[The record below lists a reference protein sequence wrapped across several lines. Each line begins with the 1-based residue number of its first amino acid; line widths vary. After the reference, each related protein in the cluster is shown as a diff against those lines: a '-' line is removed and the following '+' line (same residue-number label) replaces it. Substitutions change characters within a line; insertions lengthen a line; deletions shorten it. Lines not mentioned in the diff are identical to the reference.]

1 MNSESY
7 IYSQMNEYVDI
18 SGHIEFVES
27 LIKRYEWDNDTK
39 KNLDS
44 QLQLIHNK
52 QNDKCLNLSV
62 VGEFSTGKS
71 SFINAFLGENLL
83 VSSVIQGT
91 TVVNTIIEY
100 YTHPI
105 LYIFKRD
112 GSYDII
118 NAQSI
123 EDLRQDLSKVTTNP
137 LSARNI
143 KLVRVGIPS
152 ELLAKGIRIIDTPG
166 TNSTESWHEDI
177 TKEALKDLSDLSIIL
192 TDAIH
197 QLPQTL
203 IDFVDE
209 NLADIYAQCVFVVT
223 YYDQIKKSER
233 SDTLHYIERK
243 LAQEF
248 GIQYP
253 KVFPYIAPAIISN
266 RAGGIIMPEQLEM
279 VQISIH
285 SQKQILELMRRNRH
299 ISQIKKMLALT
310 QGAFDILQKNMESKK
325 TQYAQEY
332 RLLIKTKQTSL
343 DSFIE
348 AEKSRCILEFTNK
361 ANDIKDNLHSLLNK
375 KAIVAKEAVI
385 KSIMSYDGVTAES
398 IKSYISQDV
407 PKECER
413 QADII
418 VKSSV
423 AANQSLSSAFSTIM
437 ESYQRHFENQFNKLG
452 IIKID
457 FGSVRLTH
465 PHIASVSLKNL
476 KDSLDYM
483 STEETKENWLMGGG
497 LAAGAAIG
505 TAFLPGIGTIVGG
518 FIGLCLGAGGTT
530 DSEELKKNACNKL
543 SGQLDS
549 VFCSVETD
557 IISTYNTNV
566 SAYEKAII
574 KEIEKYLKKYKTIV
588 DREITKYDS
597 LIKNNER
604 HSMQISR
611 DLKLILQRQSQLKSL
626 SNSLNNK

>member
-1 MNSESY
+1 
-7 IYSQMNEYVDI
+7 MNEYVDI
-18 SGHIEFVES
+18 SGHIEFAES
-27 LIKRYEWDNDTK
+27 LIKKYEWDNDTK

-105 LYIFKRD
+105 LYILKRD

-123 EDLRQDLSKVTTNP
+123 EDLRKDLSKVTTNP

-177 TKEALKDLSDLSIIL
+177 TKEALKDLSDFSIIL

-197 QLPQTL
+197 PLSQTL

-266 RAGGIIMPEQLEM
+266 RAGEIIMPEQLEM

-310 QGAFDILQKNMESKK
+310 QEAFDILQKNMESKK

-385 KSIMSYDGVTAES
+385 KSIMSYDGATAES

-437 ESYQRHFENQFNKLG
+437 ESYQIHFENQFNKLG

-457 FGSVRLTH
+457 FGSIRLTH

-530 DSEELKKNACNKL
+530 DSKELKKNACNKL

>member
-1 MNSESY
+1 
-7 IYSQMNEYVDI
+7 MNEYVDI
-18 SGHIEFVES
+18 SGHIEFAES
-27 LIKRYEWDNDTK
+27 LIKKYEWDNDTK

-105 LYIFKRD
+105 LYILKRD

-123 EDLRQDLSKVTTNP
+123 EDLRKDLSKVTTNP

-197 QLPQTL
+197 PLSQTL

-266 RAGGIIMPEQLEM
+266 RAGEIIMPEQLEM

-310 QGAFDILQKNMESKK
+310 QEAFDILQKNMESKK

-385 KSIMSYDGVTAES
+385 KSIMSYDGATAES

-457 FGSVRLTH
+457 FGSIRLTH

-530 DSEELKKNACNKL
+530 DSKELKKNACNKL

>member
-1 MNSESY
+1 
-7 IYSQMNEYVDI
+7 MNEYVDI
-18 SGHIEFVES
+18 SGHIKFAES
-27 LIKRYEWDNDTK
+27 LIKKYEWDNDTK

-105 LYIFKRD
+105 LYILKRD

-123 EDLRQDLSKVTTNP
+123 EDLRKDLSKVTTNP

-197 QLPQTL
+197 PLSQTL

-266 RAGGIIMPEQLEM
+266 RAGEIIMPEQLEM

-310 QGAFDILQKNMESKK
+310 QEAFDILQKNMESKK

-375 KAIVAKEAVI
+375 KTIAAKEAVI
-385 KSIMSYDGVTAES
+385 KSIMSYDGATAES

-418 VKSSV
+418 VKSSI
-423 AANQSLSSAFSTIM
+423 AANQSLSSSFSRIM
-437 ESYQRHFENQFNKLG
+437 KSYHRHFENQFNKLG
-452 IIKID
+452 IIKINL
-457 FGSVRLTH
+457 GSIKLTQ
-465 PHIASVSLKNL
+465 PTVASVSLSNL
-476 KDSLDYM
+476 KNSLDYM
-483 STEETKENWLMGGG
+483 STEVSKENWLMGGG
-497 LAAGAAIG
+497 MAVGATIGTALLPGVGTLVGGLVGLFVGAIG
-505 TAFLPGIGTIVGG
+505 TVP
-518 FIGLCLGAGGTT
+518 
-530 DSEELKKNACNKL
+530 SEELKKNACDKL

>member
-1 MNSESY
+1 
-7 IYSQMNEYVDI
+7 MNEYVDI
-18 SGHIEFVES
+18 SGHIEFAES
-27 LIKRYEWDNDTK
+27 LIKKYEWDNDTK

-62 VGEFSTGKS
+62 VGESSTGKS

-105 LYIFKRD
+105 LYILKRD

-123 EDLRQDLSKVTTNP
+123 EDLRKDLSKVTTNP

-197 QLPQTL
+197 PLSQTL

-266 RAGGIIMPEQLEM
+266 RAGEIIMPEQLEM

-310 QGAFDILQKNMESKK
+310 QEAFDILQKNMESKK
-325 TQYAQEY
+325 TLYAQEY

-375 KAIVAKEAVI
+375 KTIAAKEAVI
-385 KSIMSYDGVTAES
+385 KSIMSYDGATAES

-418 VKSSV
+418 VKSSI
-423 AANQSLSSAFSTIM
+423 AANQSLSSSFSRIM
-437 ESYQRHFENQFNKLG
+437 KSYHRHFENQFNKLG
-452 IIKID
+452 IIKINL
-457 FGSVRLTH
+457 GSIKLTQ
-465 PHIASVSLKNL
+465 PTVASVSLSNL
-476 KDSLDYM
+476 KNSLDYM
-483 STEETKENWLMGGG
+483 STEVSKENWLMGGG
-497 LAAGAAIG
+497 MAVGATIGTAILPGVGTLVGGLVGLFVGAIG
-505 TAFLPGIGTIVGG
+505 TVP
-518 FIGLCLGAGGTT
+518 
-530 DSEELKKNACNKL
+530 SEELKKNACDKL

>member
-1 MNSESY
+1 
-7 IYSQMNEYVDI
+7 MNEYVDI

-105 LYIFKRD
+105 LYILKRD

-123 EDLRQDLSKVTTNP
+123 EDLRKDLSKVTTNP

-197 QLPQTL
+197 PLSQTL

-266 RAGGIIMPEQLEM
+266 RAGEIIMPEQLEM

-285 SQKQILELMRRNRH
+285 SQKQILEIMRRNRH

-375 KAIVAKEAVI
+375 KAIVVKEAVI

-457 FGSVRLTH
+457 FGSVKLTH

>member
-1 MNSESY
+1 
-7 IYSQMNEYVDI
+7 MNEYVDI
-18 SGHIEFVES
+18 SGHIEFAES
-27 LIKRYEWDNDTK
+27 LIKKYEWDNDTK

-105 LYIFKRD
+105 LYILKRD

-123 EDLRQDLSKVTTNP
+123 EDLRKDLSKVTTNP

-197 QLPQTL
+197 PLSQTL

-266 RAGGIIMPEQLEM
+266 RAGEIIMPEQLEM

-285 SQKQILELMRRNRH
+285 SQKQILDLMRRNRH

-310 QGAFDILQKNMESKK
+310 QEAFDILQKNMESKK

-343 DSFIE
+343 DAFIE

-385 KSIMSYDGVTAES
+385 KSIMSYDGATAES

-437 ESYQRHFENQFNKLG
+437 KSYHRHFENQFNKLG
-452 IIKID
+452 IIKIN
-457 FGSVRLTH
+457 FGSIKLTQ
-465 PHIASVSLKNL
+465 PTVASVSLSNL
-476 KDSLDYM
+476 KNSLDYM
-483 STEETKENWLMGGG
+483 STEVSKENWLMGGG
-497 LAAGAAIG
+497 MAVGATIGTALLPGVGTLVGGLVGLFVGAIG
-505 TAFLPGIGTIVGG
+505 TVP
-518 FIGLCLGAGGTT
+518 
-530 DSEELKKNACNKL
+530 SEELKKNACDKL

>member
-1 MNSESY
+1 
-7 IYSQMNEYVDI
+7 MNEYVDI
-18 SGHIEFVES
+18 SGHIEFAES
-27 LIKRYEWDNDTK
+27 LIKKYEWDNDTK

-105 LYIFKRD
+105 LYILKRD

-123 EDLRQDLSKVTTNP
+123 EDLRKDLSKVTTNP

-197 QLPQTL
+197 PLSQTL

-266 RAGGIIMPEQLEM
+266 RAGEIIMPEQLEM

-310 QGAFDILQKNMESKK
+310 QEAFDILQKNMESKK

-385 KSIMSYDGVTAES
+385 KSIMSYDGATAES

-437 ESYQRHFENQFNKLG
+437 ESYQIHFENQFNKLG

-457 FGSVRLTH
+457 FGSIRLTH

-530 DSEELKKNACNKL
+530 DSKELKKNACNKL